1 MLLGCD
7 SQLLGLLALRELGQA
22 AFVIV
27 TTIVTAL
34 FVDGDKPVEE
44 NDLTGGPQDHLLVVA
59 GDIDRRP
66 LKPRG
71 GHLARDGAFID
82 QIVELALVGIGRP
95 QLFRRQAHI
104 CGPDTLVGFLRVL
117 GLVLVHPRACGQ
129 VITAEP
135 ILDRI
140 PRGHDRLGGHV
151 DPVGA
156 HIGDV
161 ARLIEALGGRHGL
174 ARAHAEF
181 AAGFLLERRGH
192 EGRRGVARGGLGLD
206 RFHRQSAAL
215 HGADGHLGP
224 HRIRQIEFLELLARK
239 ADKAGVKLLPAR
251 ILQPRR
257 DRPVFLCPERLDLHL
272 ALDDEPQADRLHAP
286 RRFRPRQFAPENR
299 REVEPHEIIERAAG
313 QIGLDQG
320 GVDLARVSHRLCDG
334 RLGDGV
340 ESDAADGGILLDR
353 FAGGQRLSQV
363 PADRLALAIG
373 VGGEDK
379 GGIVFQ
385 RIGNGFDVLFAVRR
399 DLPFHR
405 ESLLGID
412 RTILGG
418 QVANVAVGGKDGIF
432 RPEVFV
438 DCLGLSRG
446 FNNNYGHL

>member
-181 AAGFLLERRGH
+181 AAGFLLER
-192 EGRRGVARGGLGLD
+192 
-206 RFHRQSAAL
+206 
-215 HGADGHLGP
+215 
-224 HRIRQIEFLELLARK
+224 
-239 ADKAGVKLLPAR
+239 
-251 ILQPRR
+251 
-257 DRPVFLCPERLDLHL
+257 
-272 ALDDEPQADRLHAP
+272 
-286 RRFRPRQFAPENR
+286 
-299 REVEPHEIIERAAG
+299 
-313 QIGLDQG
+313 
-320 GVDLARVSHRLCDG
+320 
-334 RLGDGV
+334 
-340 ESDAADGGILLDR
+340 
-353 FAGGQRLSQV
+353 
-363 PADRLALAIG
+363 
-373 VGGEDK
+373 
-379 GGIVFQ
+379 
-385 RIGNGFDVLFAVRR
+385 
-399 DLPFHR
+399 
-405 ESLLGID
+405 
-412 RTILGG
+412 
-418 QVANVAVGGKDGIF
+418 
-432 RPEVFV
+432 
-438 DCLGLSRG
+438 
-446 FNNNYGHL
+446 